1 MLCFI
6 FTEKIY
12 PDEVAAPTH
21 KSSIEDSISKFSSKI
36 APGSRKE
43 KEDDADDVGSA
54 RGTISPF
61 DDDNDQ
67 GGEQEGEGRNLRLHG
82 QTEHAKPS
90 IDVKA
95 LERIASKIRPDI
107 PEEDDEIR
115 LKESERNAK
124 DIGKPS
130 QVYVNMSGEP
140 HNYGEEGRQE
150 DYPGQNREFGPNE
163 RNEGNTDESQRR
175 GDYYPYRESEEG
187 HWGRPENDNE
197 DEEVESFKKSFNEF
211 QKKARKI
218 QQISNEI
225 AGKKDIS
232 PPLLIHPYGD
242 PRGGDLQKA
251 FYEYNPTVKLAQ
263 HMATINDFNVRNKI
277 AKKARLALIKKSI
290 MGRVLRKKDI

>member
-1 MLCFI
+1 M
-6 FTEKIY
+6 
-12 PDEVAAPTH
+12 
-21 KSSIEDSISKFSSKI
+21 
-36 APGSRKE
+36 
-43 KEDDADDVGSA
+43 
-54 RGTISPF
+54 
-61 DDDNDQ
+61 
-67 GGEQEGEGRNLRLHG
+67 
-82 QTEHAKPS
+82 EHNRPR
-90 IDVKA
+90 IDVKE
-95 LERIASKIRPDI
+95 LERMASNIRPDI
-107 PEEDDEIR
+107 PEEDEIR
-115 LKESERNAK
+115 LKESDRNAK

-140 HNYGEEGRQE
+140 HNYGEEERQE

-163 RNEGNTDESQRR
+163 KNEGNTDENQRR

-197 DEEVESFKKSFNEF
+197 DEEIESFKKSFNEF

-232 PPLLIHPYGD
+232 PPVLVHPYGD

-251 FYEYNPTVKLAQ
+251 FYEYNPTAKLEQ

-277 AKKARLALIKKSI
+277 AKKVRLALIRKSI
-290 MGRVLRKKDI
+290 MGKVSRNKYKE